1 MMMLMVALVKFVIMM
16 IVLMIMMMMKLVE
29 LKKATAIRLRGSAM
43 LAKGLI
49 SPAF

>member
-1 MMMLMVALVKFVIMM
+1 MVALVKFVIMM
-16 IVLMIMMMMKLVE
+16 IVLMMMMKLVE

>member
-1 MMMLMVALVKFVIMM
+1 MVALVKFVIMM
-16 IVLMIMMMMKLVE
+16 IVLMMMMMMMKLVE

>member
-16 IVLMIMMMMKLVE
+16 IVLMMMMMKLVE

>member
-1 MMMLMVALVKFVIMM
+1 MVALVKFVIMM
-16 IVLMIMMMMKLVE
+16 IVLMMMMMMKLVE
-29 LKKATAIRLRGSAM
+29 LKKATVISLRGSAM